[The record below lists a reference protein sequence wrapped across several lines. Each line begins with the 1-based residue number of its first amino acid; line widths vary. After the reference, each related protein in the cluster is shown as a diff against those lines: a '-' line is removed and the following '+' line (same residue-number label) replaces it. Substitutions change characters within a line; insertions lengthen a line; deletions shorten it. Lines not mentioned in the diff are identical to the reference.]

1 MADGT
6 TTNYGWVQPEV
17 GASADTWG
25 GKINTNWGSVDTLLG
40 GVTNTEF
47 EILDGATLST
57 TEINILD
64 GATLSTVELN
74 YVDGVTSAIQTQ
86 LNAKQAVVS
95 GVSNTE
101 IGYLN
106 GVTSAI
112 QTQLNAKQAVVSNVS
127 NTEIGY
133 LNGVTSAIQTQFS
146 GKLGTSAK
154 AADSE
159 LLDGVNGSSYLRS
172 DTSDTFTG
180 TLTLTGGMNASAIV
194 FAESLQEDYDA
205 ASGTTPTLDADNAG
219 YFSLTTSGNTTFT
232 FGGVTSGRSVGFIL
246 SVTAGGTHKLTW
258 PSTVDWAGGAAP
270 DAPASGASNLYV
282 FVTRDGGSNWVG
294 VLSSAAYA

>member
-25 GKINTNWGSVDTLLG
+25 GKINTNWGNVDALLG

-112 QTQLNAKQAVVSNVS
+112 QTQINTKQAVVSGVS

-180 TLTLTGGMNASAIV
+180 TLTVAGTVSAV
-194 FAESLQEDYDA
+194 SLQEDYDA

-246 SVTAGGTHKLTW
+246 SVTAGGTHTLTW

>member
-25 GKINTNWGSVDTLLG
+25 GKINTNWGSVDALLG

-47 EILDGATLST
+47 E
-57 TEINILD
+57 ILD

-95 GVSNTE
+95 G
-101 IGYLN
+101 
-106 GVTSAI
+106 
-112 QTQLNAKQAVVSNVS
+112 VS

-180 TLTLTGGMNASAIV
+180 TLTVAGIVNAV
-194 FAESLQEDYDA
+194 SLQEDYDA
-205 ASGTTPTLDADNAG
+205 TSGTSPSIDADNAG
-219 YFSLTTSGNTTFT
+219 SFSLTTSGNTTFT

-246 SVTAGGTHKLTW
+246 SVTAGGGHSLTW
-258 PSTVDWAGGAAP
+258 PSSVDWAGGAAP

>member
-25 GKINTNWGSVDTLLG
+25 GKINTNWGSVDALLG

-47 EILDGATLST
+47 E
-57 TEINILD
+57 ILD

-112 QTQLNAKQAVVSNVS
+112 QTQINTKQAVVSGVS

-180 TLTLTGGMNASAIV
+180 TLTVAGTVNAV
-194 FAESLQEDYDA
+194 SLQEDYDA
-205 ASGTTPTLDADNAG
+205 TSGTSPSIDADNAG

-246 SVTAGGTHKLTW
+246 SVTAGGGHSLTW
-258 PSTVDWAGGAAP
+258 PSSVDWAGGAAP

>member
-25 GKINTNWGSVDTLLG
+25 GKINTNWGNVDTLLG

-112 QTQLNAKQAVVSNVS
+112 QTQINTKQAVVSGVS

-180 TLTLTGGMNASAIV
+180 TLTVAGTVSAV
-194 FAESLQEDYDA
+194 SLQEDYDA

-246 SVTAGGTHKLTW
+246 SVTAGGTHTLTW

>member
-25 GKINTNWGSVDTLLG
+25 GKINTNWGNVDTLLG

-112 QTQLNAKQAVVSNVS
+112 QTQ
-127 NTEIGY
+127 
-133 LNGVTSAIQTQFS
+133 FS

-180 TLTLTGGMNASAIV
+180 TLTVAGTVSAV
-194 FAESLQEDYDA
+194 SLQEDYDA

-246 SVTAGGTHKLTW
+246 SVTAGGTHTLTW

>member
-25 GKINTNWGSVDTLLG
+25 GKINTNWGNVDTLLG

-112 QTQLNAKQAVVSNVS
+112 QTQINTKQAVVSGVS

-180 TLTLTGGMNASAIV
+180 TLNASAIV

-246 SVTAGGTHKLTW
+246 SVTAGGTHTLTW